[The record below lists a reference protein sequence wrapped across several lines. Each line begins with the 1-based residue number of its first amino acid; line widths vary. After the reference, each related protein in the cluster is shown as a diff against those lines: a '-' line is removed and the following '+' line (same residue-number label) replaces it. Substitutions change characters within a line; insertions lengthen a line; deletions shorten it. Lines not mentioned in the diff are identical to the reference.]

1 MSPFMLSCGM
11 NVKKVGSSGQVSLGK
26 EYAGRTV
33 VMESPEEGVWIIRTA
48 QVIPDNERWLHE
60 EPATSKIL
68 AGIEWA
74 KVTETTATDLDAFE
88 ADIRARWQAKHGQ
101 ALDE

>member
-1 MSPFMLSCGM
+1 MLSCGM
-11 NVKKVGSSGQVSLGK
+11 NVKKVGTSGQVSLGK

-33 VMESPEEGVWIIRTA
+33 VVESPEEGVWIIRTA

-60 EPATSKIL
+60 EPASSKVA
-68 AGIEWA
+68 AGLEWA
-74 KVTETTATDLDAFE
+74 NATQAAPTDLDAFE
-88 ADIRARWQAKHGQ
+88 DDIRARWEAEHGQ

>member
-1 MSPFMLSCGM
+1 M
-11 NVKKVGSSGQVSLGK
+11 NVKRVGASGQVSLGK

-60 EPATSKIL
+60 EPANRKIL
-68 AGIEWA
+68 AGLEWA
-74 KVTETTATDLDAFE
+74 KATQAAATDLDAFE
-88 ADIRARWQAKHGQ
+88 DDIRARWQAKHGQ